1 MPDAIPHEA
10 LARAVR
16 AAFGAGARI
25 VAAERL
31 FGDASSRR
39 YVRLRLADGGAP
51 PTVVAMLLGA
61 DRFPLGSDELG
72 ERAASEEL
80 PFVSVARYLAAR
92 GFPVPIIHR
101 DAAASDSLLL
111 LEDVGDT
118 TLWAAASARPADVR
132 PLFAAAVDLLAAFQV
147 AGARHPDPSC
157 LAFRRRFD
165 GRLAR
170 WELEHFI
177 EHGIETRHG
186 RGLAADERAGL
197 LAALDPLARP
207 FEQGAPVL
215 VHRDFMAWNL
225 HVRDGR
231 LHLIDFQDAL
241 LGPDA
246 YDLAALLT
254 DRTTGTLVTAALE
267 AALIRHF
274 VRARAAAPGRPR
286 PGARG
291 IRRAMVLAAGRGTRL
306 APLTDSTPKPLVEVA
321 GRPFLEHI
329 LEFLRASGIREVVL
343 NLHHLGRRIEEH
355 LGDGARFGLR
365 VRYSWENPILD
376 TGGGIKHAE
385 PLLAG
390 EPFVVLNGDSL
401 LELRLAEVVE
411 RHRERG
417 AIATMVV
424 RPDPDAERYGLVEL
438 DADDRVRR
446 ITGQPPA
453 APGPLRPLMFPGRH
467 VFEPAILDGMDAGEA
482 TGVARVTSQRP
493 RAER

>member
-25 VAAERL
+25 VASERL

-72 ERAASEEL
+72 ERAASDEL

-118 TLWAAASARPADVR
+118 TLWAAASAHPADVR

-170 WELEHFI
+170 WELEHFS

-186 RGLAADERAGL
+186 RGLAADQRAGL

-231 LHLIDFQDAL
+231 LHLIDFQHAL

-246 YDLAALLT
+246 YDLPALLT
-254 DRTTGTLVTAALE
+254 HHTTGTLVTAALE
-267 AALIRHF
+267 AE
-274 VRARAAAPGRPR
+274 P
-286 PGARG
+286 
-291 IRRAMVLAAGRGTRL
+291 
-306 APLTDSTPKPLVEVA
+306 
-321 GRPFLEHI
+321 
-329 LEFLRASGIREVVL
+329 IREVVL

-376 TGGGIKHAE
+376 TGGGIKRAE

-401 LELRLAEVVE
+401 LELRLVEVVE

-417 AIATMVV
+417 AVATMVV

-446 ITGQPPA
+446 VTGQPPG
-453 APGPLRPLMFPGRH
+453 APGPLRPFMFPGLQ
-467 VFEPAILDGMDAGEA
+467 VFESAIFDWMDAGA
-482 TGVARVTSQRP
+482 AFSV
-493 RAER
+493 

>member
-72 ERAASEEL
+72 ERAASDEL

-118 TLWAAASARPADVR
+118 TLWAAASAHPADVR

-186 RGLAADERAGL
+186 RGLAADQRAGL

-254 DRTTGTLVTAALE
+254 DRTTGTLVTPALE
-267 AALIRHF
+267 AELIHHF
-274 VRARAAAPGRPR
+274 VRARAAAALPVEGD
-286 PGARG
+286 
-291 IRRAMVLAAGRGTRL
+291 LAARYRLCALHRALKVIGRFYYLERMLGKPGYLAYLPGVYAVARRMLDALPELASVRARL
-306 APLTDSTPKPLVEVA
+306 AAHVPE
-321 GRPFLEHI
+321 
-329 LEFLRASGIREVVL
+329 
-343 NLHHLGRRIEEH
+343 LG
-355 LGDGARFGLR
+355 
-365 VRYSWENPILD
+365 
-376 TGGGIKHAE
+376 
-385 PLLAG
+385 
-390 EPFVVLNGDSL
+390 
-401 LELRLAEVVE
+401 
-411 RHRERG
+411 
-417 AIATMVV
+417 
-424 RPDPDAERYGLVEL
+424 
-438 DADDRVRR
+438 
-446 ITGQPPA
+446 
-453 APGPLRPLMFPGRH
+453 
-467 VFEPAILDGMDAGEA
+467 
-482 TGVARVTSQRP
+482 
-493 RAER
+493 

>member
-1 MPDAIPHEA
+1 MPDAIPQQA

-39 YVRLRLADGGAP
+39 YVRLRLAEGDAP

-72 ERAASEEL
+72 ERAASDEL
-80 PFVSVARYLAAR
+80 PFVNVARYLAAR
-92 GFPVPIIHR
+92 GFAVPIIHR
-101 DAAASDSLLL
+101 DASASDSLLL
-111 LEDVGDT
+111 LEDIGDT
-118 TLWAAASARPADVR
+118 TLWAAASARPADAR
-132 PLFAAAVDLLAAFQV
+132 PLFEAAVDLLAAFQV
-147 AGARHPDPSC
+147 AGAHHPDPSC

-170 WELEHFI
+170 WELEHFV

-186 RGLAADERAGL
+186 RRLAADERAGL
-197 LAALDPLARP
+197 LAALDPLAAP
-207 FEQGAPVL
+207 FERDAPVL

-225 HVRDGR
+225 HLRDGR

-254 DRTTGTLVTAALE
+254 DRTTGTLVTPALE
-267 AALIRHF
+267 AELIRHF
-274 VRARAAAPGRPR
+274 VRARAAAALPVEGD
-286 PGARG
+286 
-291 IRRAMVLAAGRGTRL
+291 LAARYHL
-306 APLTDSTPKPLVEVA
+306 CA
-321 GRPFLEHI
+321 
-329 LEFLRASGIREVVL
+329 
-343 NLHHLGRRIEEH
+343 LHRLGRRIEEH
-355 LGDGARFGLR
+355 LGDGASFGLR

-376 TGGGIKHAE
+376 TGGGIKRAE

-390 EPFVVLNGDSL
+390 EPFLVLNGDSL
-401 LELRLAEVVE
+401 LELRLAEVAE
-411 RHRERG
+411 CHRERR

-446 ITGQPPA
+446 VSGQPPG
-453 APGPLRPLMFPGRH
+453 APGPLRPFMFPGLH
-467 VFEPAILDGMDAGEA
+467 VFEPTIFDWMDAGTA
-482 TGVARVTSQRP
+482 FSVTRVTYP
-493 RAER
+493 RLLQAGAPVQGFVTSSRWVNIDTFEALAAADTELRRQPFRF

>member
-16 AAFGAGARI
+16 PASGADART
-25 VAAERL
+25 VAAEGL
-31 FGDASSRR
+31 CGDASSRR

-72 ERAASEEL
+72 ERAASDEL

-92 GFPVPIIHR
+92 GFPVPILHR
-101 DAAASDSLLL
+101 DASASDSLLL

-118 TLWAAASARPADVR
+118 TLWAAASASPADAR
-132 PLFAAAVDLLAAFQV
+132 PLFEAAVDLLAAFQV

-186 RGLAADERAGL
+186 RGLATDQRAGL

-207 FEQGAPVL
+207 FERGPPVL

-231 LHLIDFQDAL
+231 LRLIDFQDAL

-254 DRTTGTLVTAALE
+254 DRTTGTLVTPELE
-267 AALIRHF
+267 GALIAHF
-274 VRARAAAPGRPR
+274 RAARAAAALPVEGDP
-286 PGARG
+286 P
-291 IRRAMVLAAGRGTRL
+291 
-306 APLTDSTPKPLVEVA
+306 TPKPLVRVA

-329 LEFLRASGIREVVL
+329 LEFLGAAGIRDVVL

-365 VRYSWENPILD
+365 IRYSWEDPILD
-376 TGGGIKHAE
+376 TGGGIKRAE

-401 LELRLAEVVE
+401 LELRLVEVVE

-417 AIATMVV
+417 AVATMVV

-446 ITGQPPA
+446 VTGQPPG
-453 APGPLRPLMFPGRH
+453 APGPLRPFMFPGLQ
-467 VFEPAILDGMDAGEA
+467 VFESAIFAWMDAGPA
-482 TGVARVTSQRP
+482 FSV
-493 RAER
+493 